1 MHRTNSLPQRL
12 RHAALALLAVS
23 SLPFSP
29 ANMALAA
36 NGQPLQ
42 GNASVN
48 SESLRLT
55 RSKPKLQSAAEE
67 EGTPD
72 KAPMELGAQDNNG
85 ILQEQRPSTAIDL
98 NAFKSSPLVGNTS
111 NTSLPAKGNSTSR
124 VQLLSDYDIEL
135 IVDSS
140 SSMNEDDCPGGL
152 SRWNWCGMQATD
164 LARQISPFARR
175 GLTITTFAA
184 KYYVFENS
192 SPSGIAELF
201 SNKFFRI
208 GTRLAEPLDNRLN
221 SFFSR
226 RGPGS
231 KPLLIAVITDGL
243 PHPKEE
249 PQMVINT
256 LIQATHQMKSPNEVT
271 IVFFQIGADDLKGR
285 AFLSYL
291 DTSLVSQ
298 GARFDMVRTIPFN
311 HLMQVG
317 LAQSLVES
325 IQEFAARNR
334 PASRPAAAAAAS
346 KPRAKP
352 KRAGH

>member
-1 MHRTNSLPQRL
+1 MHTTTSYQQRI
-12 RHAALALLAVS
+12 RRAALALLAVS
-23 SLPFSP
+23 LLPLSN
-29 ANMALAA
+29 ANVALAA

-55 RSKPKLQSAAEE
+55 RGKAKLQSSAEQQE
-67 EGTPD
+67 AVPD
-72 KAPMELGAQDNNG
+72 SGPTAVDLGAFQTAPLNGNANN
-85 ILQEQRPSTAIDL
+85 T
-98 NAFKSSPLVGNTS
+98 T
-111 NTSLPAKGNSTSR
+111 LPGKGTSTSR

-221 SFFSR
+221 AFFSR
-226 RGPGS
+226 RRPGS

-256 LIQATHQMKSPNEVT
+256 LIQASHQMNSPNEVT
-271 IVFFQIGADDLKGR
+271 VVFFQIGADDLKGR

-317 LAQSLVES
+317 LSQSLVES

-334 PASRPAAAAAAS
+334 PASHPTAS
-346 KPRAKP
+346 VPSNPRAKP